1 MERYLKLPGLQLPKL
16 GLGTYGLSG
25 KEGQKAVEE
34 ALALGYRH
42 IDTAEMYGNEREIGA
57 ALKAARVPRAELIVT
72 TKVWHE
78 NLGPGAIQ
86 RACEGSLTKLG
97 LDHVD
102 LYLVHWPS
110 PTMKLDQVMGA
121 MASLRDQGLIK
132 TFGVSNFTT
141 KLLQQVMDL
150 GAPIICNQVE
160 YHVNLD
166 QGAVLNF
173 LRPRE
178 LGLIAY
184 SPLGQGDLARQPA
197 LAAIAKKHG
206 ATPSQ
211 VALSWLIG
219 QDGVAAIPKSA
230 SRERQKQNL
239 GALNLTLDADDLAAI
254 ARLSKN
260 QRSVNPA
267 FAPKWD

>member
-1 MERYLKLPGLQLPKL
+1 MQLPKL

-57 ALKAARVPRAELIVT
+57 ALKAARVPRAELLVT

-78 NLGPGAIQ
+78 NLGTGAIQ

-97 LDHVD
+97 LDFVD

-132 TFGVSNFTT
+132 AFGVSNFTSR
-141 KLLQQVMDL
+141 LLQQAADL
-150 GAPIICNQVE
+150 GAPIVCNQVE

-166 QGAVLNF
+166 QSAVLSF
-173 LRPRE
+173 LRPRG

-184 SPLGQGDLARQPA
+184 SPLVHGNLTRQPE

-206 ATPSQ
+206 ATPAQ

-219 QDGVAAIPKSA
+219 QDGVAAIPKSGSPA
-230 SRERQKQNL
+230 RQKENL
-239 GALNLTLDADDLAAI
+239 GALNLTLDGDDLAAI
-254 ARLSKN
+254 AHLSKDK
-260 QRSVNPA
+260 RSVNPG